1 MKRHKRKQK
10 QWSKK
15 NTYPVTTRLAGIV
28 TPTFPEL
35 SLLDHM
41 QDDPEL
47 TELFKDKPHEN

>member
-15 NTYPVTTRLAGIV
+15 NTYPVTTRWVGIV

-35 SLLDHM
+35 SLLDRM
-41 QDDPEL
+41 KDDPEL
-47 TELFKDKPHEN
+47 TELFNDKPHE